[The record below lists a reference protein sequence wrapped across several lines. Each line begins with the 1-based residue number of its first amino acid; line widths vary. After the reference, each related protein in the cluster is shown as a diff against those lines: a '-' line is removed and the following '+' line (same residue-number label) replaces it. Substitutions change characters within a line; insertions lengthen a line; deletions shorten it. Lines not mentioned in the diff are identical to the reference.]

1 MDQSFVF
8 LINPNKFQAAFALGL
23 PFVRGFVLRYPP
35 SARGSLRGRLRIGG
49 TSNLDPNRQVMWE
62 SSWLLPQLRW
72 NLAQISLQIALTR
85 TFTTVELTSRL
96 HESENSVIQCLIVT

>member
-62 SSWLLPQLRW
+62 SPVASP
-72 NLAQISLQIALTR
+72 S
-85 TFTTVELTSRL
+85 TTVEFGSHFLADSPHSDLHNSGIDLTAAR
-96 HESENSVIQCLIVT
+96 V